1 MPIQCTAEDPRPPRL
16 PPRQPRR
23 PRPASDE
30 ESSSEEDAGSWDAES
45 NEYSSGGW
53 EEAARPPTPDESTF
67 AVPPPPAAAGPR
79 THAVQARLATAECTV
94 EDLGARGEIAT
105 GICFLDHMIDQL
117 QSHGQLG
124 VALRCRVG
132 DGPWARPNEP
142 LGAAADEAVHIVG
155 ACGEALGRAL
165 RRVALRARTRP
176 PDVDI
181 VRFFCPLDEAYAE
194 CCLCLFPPVRASVG
208 ADVALEPYGTHAAGP
223 RGREFVGTFRTRHTP
238 VFWRA
243 VARGMG
249 ALRRA
254 RALAG
259 RQRAP
264 RPRVGLQGLRAL
276 LPEGPGPARRRG
288 ARGAAGRGPHG
299 TRRRVTKETSIDVEV
314 DLDAAYAAADDAAG
328 AEAAWDGAAK
338 TPAQLEATIRAL
350 PRVATG
356 VDGLDR
362 LLDAFAAAAA
372 VKVKV
377 HCRGD
382 RHIDDHHSAEDV
394 AISLGQCLHEA
405 VGDKAGLRRM
415 AFATRRVGACEVR
428 AVLDLS
434 NRPHVT
440 SDLRFDEEFLG
451 DAAPGPGEVGRAL
464 TSEMAAHA
472 LESLALEARC
482 TLHLACVADDGLPGH
497 TANLALAAFGAFGA
511 ALGEAVEV
519 DPRRRGGVA
528 SSKGTLS
535 A

>member
-16 PPRQPRR
+16 PPR
-23 PRPASDE
+23 PACDD
-30 ESSSEEDAGSWDAES
+30 ESSSEEDAGSWDAEL

-249 ALRRA
+249 ASV
-254 RALAG
+254 ALA
-259 RQRAP
+259 RW
-264 RPRVGLQGLRAL
+264 
-276 LPEGPGPARRRG
+276 RG
-288 ARGAAGRGPHG
+288 DNAHH
-299 TRRRVTKETSIDVEV
+299 V
-314 DLDAAYAAADDAAG
+314 
-328 AEAAWDGAAK
+328 
-338 TPAQLEATIRAL
+338 LESAFK
-350 PRVATG
+350 
-356 VDGLDR
+356 
-362 LLDAFAAAAA
+362 AFARCFR
-372 VKVKV
+372 K
-377 HCRGD
+377 G
-382 RHIDDHHSAEDV
+382 
-394 AISLGQCLHEA
+394 
-405 VGDKAGLRRM
+405 
-415 AFATRRVGACEVR
+415 
-428 AVLDLS
+428 LDLS
-434 NRPHVT
+434 LIHI
-440 SDLRFDEEFLG
+440 
-451 DAAPGPGEVGRAL
+451 
-464 TSEMAAHA
+464 
-472 LESLALEARC
+472 
-482 TLHLACVADDGLPGH
+482 
-497 TANLALAAFGAFGA
+497 
-511 ALGEAVEV
+511 
-519 DPRRRGGVA
+519 
-528 SSKGTLS
+528 
-535 A
+535 

>member
-1 MPIQCTAEDPRPPRL
+1 MPIQCTAEDLRPPRL
-16 PPRQPRR
+16 PPR
-23 PRPASDE
+23 PACDD
-30 ESSSEEDAGSWDAES
+30 ESSSEEDAGSWDAEL

-249 ALRRA
+249 ASV
-254 RALAG
+254 ALARWRG
-259 RQRAP
+259 DNAHHVLESAFKAFARCFRKGLDRLGAAAPAAPPGAP
-264 RPRVGLQGLRAL
+264 RT
-276 LPEGPGPARRRG
+276 G
-288 ARGAAGRGPHG
+288 A
-299 TRRRVTKETSIDVEV
+299 RRRVTKETSIDVEV

-415 AFATRRVGACEVR
+415 AFATRRAGACEVR

-464 TSEMAAHA
+464 TSEMTAHA

>member
-223 RGREFVGTFRTRHTP
+223 RGREFVGTFRT
-238 VFWRA
+238 
-243 VARGMG
+243 
-249 ALRRA
+249 LS
-254 RALAG
+254 L
-259 RQRAP
+259 
-264 RPRVGLQGLRAL
+264 
-276 LPEGPGPARRRG
+276 
-288 ARGAAGRGPHG
+288 
-299 TRRRVTKETSIDVEV
+299 I
-314 DLDAAYAAADDAAG
+314 
-328 AEAAWDGAAK
+328 
-338 TPAQLEATIRAL
+338 
-350 PRVATG
+350 
-356 VDGLDR
+356 
-362 LLDAFAAAAA
+362 
-372 VKVKV
+372 
-377 HCRGD
+377 
-382 RHIDDHHSAEDV
+382 HI
-394 AISLGQCLHEA
+394 
-405 VGDKAGLRRM
+405 
-415 AFATRRVGACEVR
+415 
-428 AVLDLS
+428 
-434 NRPHVT
+434 
-440 SDLRFDEEFLG
+440 
-451 DAAPGPGEVGRAL
+451 
-464 TSEMAAHA
+464 
-472 LESLALEARC
+472 
-482 TLHLACVADDGLPGH
+482 
-497 TANLALAAFGAFGA
+497 
-511 ALGEAVEV
+511 
-519 DPRRRGGVA
+519 
-528 SSKGTLS
+528 
-535 A
+535 